1 MVTPDS
7 AKSCFVIG
15 PLGKR
20 RSSVRK
26 RADALLAEL
35 IRPAVEPLGYEVV
48 RPEMPGVIDI
58 MPEVTRHLLEDDLVV
73 ADLTGGNPNV
83 FYELAIRHVRGKAL
97 VQLIKEGDEI
107 PFNLR
112 GTNVIE
118 VNLDDHDAISSV
130 KALIQDNVRAMEANG
145 GIISSPIGTITELL
159 LTIPAL
165 IWPERVGGPSPTD
178 WKTLVREAE
187 QIKKATDPDL
197 RDARIDCLYEVLKT
211 FKRVYGDPR
220 LRSGTRVP

>member
-20 RSSVRK
+20 RSSVRR
-26 RADALLAEL
+26 RADALLAKL
-35 IRPAVEPLGYEVV
+35 IRPAVEPLGYKVE
-48 RPEMPGVIDI
+48 RPEMAGVIDI
-58 MPEVTRHLLEDDLVV
+58 MPAVIRHVLEDDLVV

-97 VQLIKEGDEI
+97 VQLINEGNEI
-107 PFNLR
+107 PFDLQ

-118 VNLDDHDAISSV
+118 VNLDDDQDVKSV
-130 KALIQDNVRAMEANG
+130 QALIRDNVRAMEAKG
-145 GIISSPIGTITELL
+145 GIISSPIRTITELL

-178 WKTLVREAE
+178 WKTLVDEAE
-187 QIKKATDPDL
+187 KIKNATAPDL
-197 RDARIDCLYEVLKT
+197 RDAHIKGLYEVLKT
-211 FKRVYGDPR
+211 FKRVYGNPR
-220 LRSGTRVP
+220 LRSGTRVS